1 MNEQPKRKSLIGSK
15 LTWVGVIT
23 ALVSAAQAV
32 QGSELIQT
40 YPEAVAWIGVG
51 IGVGT
56 ALLRIFATSKPIESV
71 LPKK

>member
-1 MNEQPKRKSLIGSK
+1 MGKSLLGSK
-15 LTWVGVIT
+15 LTWVGLLT
-23 ALVSAAQAV
+23 ALISAAQAV
-32 QGSELIQT
+32 QGSELIQQ

-56 ALLRIFATSKPIESV
+56 ALLRVFGTSKPIESI